1 MIATAHPAAGSR
13 RLLITGASSGIG
25 LEAAQQLVQRG
36 HQLTLLIRSAE
47 RCQQTLERLQRMG
60 ADPAQLQ
67 GLVVDLADLRSVE
80 QGCQQLLD
88 QGQPLD
94 ALLLNAGLQRAGDPL
109 PQRSAQGVET
119 TFAVNQLAHQL
130 MVLRLLP
137 LLCQAPQPRLV
148 ITASD
153 VHNPASG
160 GGRVGWPASL
170 GDLAGLRS
178 GPDFLMLDGSQ
189 RFDADK
195 AYKDSK
201 LCNVLLAR
209 ELARQLDGAMP
220 VIAWSPGLVIPRSR
234 EGFFRFNRARNPL
247 GMGLFAVVARD
258 LLRVTESPQR
268 AGQLLADLAV
278 DPAYA
283 SPGFHYLSN
292 HLLRPGLHRFE
303 PIATSSEAADLHKA
317 AELWRLGEQL
327 LAGLL
332 EPHPSGLNP

>member
-1 MIATAHPAAGSR
+1 MTAIAAPPAVSQ

-25 LEAAQQLVQRG
+25 LEAAQVLVQRG
-36 HQLTLLIRSAE
+36 HQLTLLCRTPA
-47 RCQQTLERLQRMG
+47 RCALALERLQQGG
-60 ADPAQLQ
+60 ADPDQLQ

-88 QGQPLD
+88 QAQPFD

-109 PQRSAQGVET
+109 PQRSAQGVEA
-119 TFAVNQLAHQL
+119 TFAVNHLAHQL
-130 MVLRLLP
+130 IAMRLLP
-137 LLCQAPQPRLV
+137 LLRQAPLPRLV

-153 VHNPASG
+153 VHNPSSG
-160 GGRVGWPASL
+160 GGRVGQPAAL

-178 GPDFLMLDGSQ
+178 APDFLMVDGSN

-209 ELARQLDGAMP
+209 ELARRLDHALP
-220 VIAWSPGLVIPRSR
+220 VIAWSPGLVIPRSS

-258 LLRVTESPQR
+258 LLRVTESVQR

-283 SPGFHYLSN
+283 SSGFHYLSN
-292 HLLRPGLHRFE
+292 HLVRPGLHRFE
-303 PIATSSEAADLHKA
+303 PIATSLEAADLQKA

-327 LAGLL
+327 LERLHLQVG
-332 EPHPSGLNP
+332 